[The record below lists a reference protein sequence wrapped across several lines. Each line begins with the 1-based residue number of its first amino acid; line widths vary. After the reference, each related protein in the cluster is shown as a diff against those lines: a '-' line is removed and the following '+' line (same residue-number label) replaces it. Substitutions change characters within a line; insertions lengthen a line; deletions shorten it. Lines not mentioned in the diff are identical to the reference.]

1 MTTPPVVAARKI
13 GAADAARDDFTY
25 AVIEEAPS
33 AGGERRRAVRR
44 RTRLRSG
51 KVVGADGQFV
61 IECLLANRSSQGGLL
76 RLPAPMAL
84 PARILV
90 YDDQSGDLLAA
101 TVIWRRDRDFGLR
114 FAAPDRTPRLQ
125 AIADS
130 MRRKFYAV
138 RG

>member
-1 MTTPPVVAARKI
+1 MTRPPVSGARRI
-13 GAADAARDDFTY
+13 ETAGASSGAFTY
-25 AVIEEAPS
+25 AVLKEPA
-33 AGGERRRAVRR
+33 AAGERRASVRQ

-61 IECLLANRSSQGGLL
+61 VDCLLTNRSSQGGLL
-76 RLPAPMAL
+76 RLPSPLAL
-84 PARILV
+84 PPRILV

-101 TVIWRRDRDFGLR
+101 TIIWRRDRDFGLR
-114 FAAPDRTPRLQ
+114 FTPPERTARFQ

>member
-1 MTTPPVVAARKI
+1 MTRPPVVAARRI
-13 GAADAARDDFTY
+13 ETAGASRDDFTY
-25 AVIEEAPS
+25 AVLKEPAGG
-33 AGGERRRAVRR
+33 GGERRAAVRQ

-51 KVVGADGQFV
+51 KVVGADGRFV
-61 IECLLANRSSQGGLL
+61 VECLLANRSSQGGLL
-76 RLPAPMAL
+76 RLPSPLAL
-84 PARILV
+84 PPRILV

-101 TVIWRRDRDFGLR
+101 TIIWRRDRDFGLR
-114 FAAPDRTPRLQ
+114 FTPPERTARFQ

>member
-1 MTTPPVVAARKI
+1 M
-13 GAADAARDDFTY
+13 
-25 AVIEEAPS
+25 
-33 AGGERRRAVRR
+33 VRR

-61 IECLLANRSSQGGLL
+61 AECLIANRSAQGGLM
-76 RLPAPMAL
+76 RLPPRLAL

-101 TVIWRRDRDFGLR
+101 TVVWRRDRDVGLR
-114 FAAPDRTPRLQ
+114 FGAPERDARFR

-138 RG
+138 R